1 VPAHLA
7 RIRAVGGDVLVFFS
21 GPFIRVLAARW
32 VGGDRVAPCRTFM
45 LTTAS
50 LSAVGYEH
58 SLTRPV
64 IQLWNDD
71 RHVGD

>member
-7 RIRAVGGDVLVFFS
+7 HVRVVGSDVLVFSS
-21 GPFIRVLAARW
+21 GHFIRVLAARW
-32 VGGDRVAPCRTFM
+32 VGGDRLAPGRKFM

-58 SLTRPV
+58 NLTRPV
-64 IQLWNDD
+64 ICLWNDD